1 VAAIVWALVYAE
13 LGSAYPYAGG
23 DYVGVGSI
31 LGSWAGF
38 ASLATWAV
46 NVIPTTALLAK
57 VVAVYVAQVT
67 PLASPELV
75 TYGSLGAA
83 LAVALLG
90 VRTSTMVTGLFL
102 AIEMLA
108 VLALIVAGL
117 WHPLND
123 PIGALTHPM
132 VINALGAWQP
142 VAPAILALGA
152 VNAAYATA
160 GGNQAIAF
168 GEELADP
175 HRHMGTVILTACLI
189 GAVATALPVI
199 VVALSVG
206 ARTSILQDPA
216 PFTAFMTSL
225 AGRGAGLA
233 LSASVAA
240 AVFNALIAQVM
251 FAARLFFSFGRD
263 RVFPAKLSD
272 ALARVHGSS
281 GIPRVATILVAVGAA
296 ACCLLGSH
304 VLLVFVSG
312 LVVFSLPLV
321 SIAVYIGR
329 RNGLTGK
336 QGFWRSPWFPMA
348 PILGLVLTLCFA
360 VADLFDPDV
369 GRPSLLL
376 MGALIGAALLWHRF
390 VLSKRP
396 GGWIPRLPGD
406 Y

>member
-1 VAAIVWALVYAE
+1 
-13 LGSAYPYAGG
+13 
-23 DYVGVGSI
+23 
-31 LGSWAGF
+31 
-38 ASLATWAV
+38 
-46 NVIPTTALLAK
+46 
-57 VVAVYVAQVT
+57 
-67 PLASPELV
+67 
-75 TYGSLGAA
+75 
-83 LAVALLG
+83 
-90 VRTSTMVTGLFL
+90 
-102 AIEMLA
+102 
-108 VLALIVAGL
+108 
-117 WHPLND
+117 
-123 PIGALTHPM
+123 
-132 VINALGAWQP
+132 
-142 VAPAILALGA
+142 
-152 VNAAYATA
+152 
-160 GGNQAIAF
+160 
-168 GEELADP
+168 
-175 HRHMGTVILTACLI
+175 
-189 GAVATALPVI
+189 
-199 VVALSVG
+199 
-206 ARTSILQDPA
+206 
-216 PFTAFMTSL
+216 
-225 AGRGAGLA
+225 
-233 LSASVAA
+233 
-240 AVFNALIAQVM
+240 M

-272 ALARVHGSS
+272 ALARVHGPS
-281 GIPRVATILVAVGAA
+281 GIPRVATILVAVGSA

-396 GGWIPRLPGD
+396 GGWLPRLPAD